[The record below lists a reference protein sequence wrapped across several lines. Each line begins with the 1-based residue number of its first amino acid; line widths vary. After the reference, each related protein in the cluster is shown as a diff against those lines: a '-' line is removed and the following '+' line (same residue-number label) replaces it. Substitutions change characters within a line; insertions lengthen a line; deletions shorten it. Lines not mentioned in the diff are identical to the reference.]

1 MEGGNPRVMPAPP
14 AATPRTNHRLWA
26 AGAAVL
32 FLAIVGSSIDAARR
46 PPAAPARPAA
56 EAPAPAVRTR
66 PPAQAAGTLPCGYC
80 NGDGRIDEADKQR
93 QAPRLEVPLGPCPA
107 CEGQGKH

>member
-1 MEGGNPRVMPAPP
+1 MVSPP
-14 AATPRTNHRLWA
+14 DTAPRTNHRLWA

-32 FLAIVGSSIDAARR
+32 LLAIVVSWFFASGLPS
-46 PPAAPARPAA
+46 AAPARPAS
-56 EAPAPAVRTR
+56 EAPAPAEEGRTR
-66 PPAQAAGTLPCGYC
+66 PPAQAVGTLPCGYC

-107 CEGQGKH
+107 CEGRGKH